1 MCCYKKNLKGK
12 KVIKKKDM
20 SHSYNF
26 YLENIKNGKYHTLLI
41 HLFY

>member
-12 KVIKKKDM
+12 KIIKKKDM
-20 SHSYNF
+20 AHAYNF
-26 YLENIKNGKYHTLLI
+26 YIGNIKNSKYHTLLI